1 MMGKFVDNSTV
12 TIKPLAYY
20 KMLLHILRFGSKY
33 LEHDKLKEVMGILI
47 GHLEGE
53 GEIKNVIIED
63 VVPVSHGGTIEVK
76 FSIDQLGA
84 FGELD
89 SKIWEQFGDLG
100 WFSIGW
106 YHSHPGLGIFFSDT
120 DKYNQIFW
128 QKSPSGIG
136 IVFDHT
142 YLDKP
147 GDLGFRIFRL
157 DERNLNDPSLAM
169 KSNYHSVKAIV
180 EPPND
185 LEFYIKIME
194 LINKVHT
201 GIPQI
206 LELNETV
213 DMFSDV
219 IIPQEEQLT
228 SKLPQINSEEIVSV
242 LKNGMEAFIDLS
254 LKPIIYLLNSWGQ
267 DTISRI
273 AINNSLMR
281 NDLNQLKDKLSNEII
296 NLQKTFNYD
305 LQNNIKDL
313 DFYVDDKLE
322 ELDQE
327 KVNIKT
333 LVTQAKEEFGTQI
346 SILFEEKSHL
356 LYKNLQDD
364 LVKVSSDLEELI
376 NKNLSH
382 LETQDRGLSKLNS
395 LIERYRSLDNFI
407 KSNLNTAQE
416 DTLSSFGKNANKV
429 MGNLIALGKETKT
442 HLSSLKAAIIMLES
456 SKISIKNKLDT
467 LQTENKE
474 LQKSVK
480 DLRDE
485 KQDLLKEIKKLEKK
499 GE

>member
-382 LETQDRGLSKLNS
+382 LETQERSLSKLNS

-429 MGNLIALGKETKT
+429 MGNLTALGKETKT

>member
-1 MMGKFVDNSTV
+1 MMGKFVDNSLV

-20 KMLLHILRFGSKY
+20 KMILHIMRFGSKY
-33 LEHDKLKEVMGILI
+33 IEHAKLKEVMGILI

-53 GEIKNVIIED
+53 GEIKNVIVED

-76 FSIDQLGA
+76 FSVDQLGA

-157 DERNLNDPSLAM
+157 DEANLDDPSLAI
-169 KSNYHSVKAIV
+169 KSNYHPVKAIV

-185 LEFYIKIME
+185 LEFYMKIME
-194 LINKVHT
+194 LIGSIHT
-201 GIPQI
+201 GLPQI

-213 DMFSDV
+213 DIFNDV
-219 IIPQEEQLT
+219 EIPQEEQLT
-228 SKLPQINSEEIVSV
+228 PKLPRINSEEIASV
-242 LKNGMEAFIDLS
+242 LKNGMETFIDLS
-254 LKPIIYLLNSWGQ
+254 LKPIINLLNSWGQ
-267 DTISRI
+267 DTISKI

-281 NDLNQLKDKLSNEII
+281 NDLKQLKDKLSDEIN

-333 LVTQAKEEFGTQI
+333 LVIQAKEEFGTKI
-346 SILFEEKSHL
+346 NILFEEKSHL

-364 LVKVSSDLEELI
+364 LIKVSSDLEDLI
-376 NKNLSH
+376 NKNSNH
-382 LETQDRGLSKLNS
+382 LEMQDKGLSKLNS

-407 KSNLNTAQE
+407 KSNLNTALE
-416 DTLSSFGKNANKV
+416 DIISSFGKSTNKV
-429 MGNLIALGKETKT
+429 KGNFTSLGKETKSY
-442 HLSSLKAAIIMLES
+442 LSSLKAGIIMLES
-456 SKISIKNKLDT
+456 SRTSIKNKLDR

-485 KQDLLKEIKKLEKK
+485 KQGLLKEIKKFEKK